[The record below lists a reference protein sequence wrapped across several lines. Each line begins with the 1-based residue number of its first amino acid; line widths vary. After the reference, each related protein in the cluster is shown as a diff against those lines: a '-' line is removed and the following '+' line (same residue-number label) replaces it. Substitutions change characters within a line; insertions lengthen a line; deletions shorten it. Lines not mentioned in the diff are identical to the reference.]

1 MSAVHRA
8 KRQLEKSTA
17 QEAGKNARCFLPITG
32 ELFEERASVAYR
44 SRFRR
49 LTVSVHEPAVE
60 TAIGRGLLGRNET
73 GDPWTVLSALFAGM
87 FDDSTIKWLNK
98 RGYLRWDQRGQGEGR
113 GQRIDLAAAVRNLAS
128 RVCD

>member
-1 MSAVHRA
+1 MSYL
-8 KRQLEKSTA
+8 KKSIGGVPP
-17 QEAGKNARCFLPITG
+17 QI
-32 ELFEERASVAYR
+32 
-44 SRFRR
+44 RR

-128 RVCD
+128 RVCG